1 MQSSRRCDYFV
12 VRTRSG
18 SYLYCPFK
26 KNPSSLMLCMKKVV
40 SLLYNFSLCV
50 APAPKEIVL
59 ASQELRENVKYNLTG
74 GEVVYVS
81 LPCPPSLLPAPPLSS
96 LPLPPSHTPRV
107 LLSTAVKE
115 VGIRFHPSKPPRS
128 RGTEMQYLM
137 TCKT

>member
-12 VRTRSG
+12 VRTHFG

-26 KNPSSLMLCMKKVV
+26 KNPSSLMLCMKKEV

-50 APAPKEIVL
+50 ARAPKEIVL

-81 LPCPPSLLPAPPLSS
+81 LPCPSPLLPSPS
-96 LPLPPSHTPRV
+96 PLP
-107 LLSTAVKE
+107 
-115 VGIRFHPSKPPRS
+115 HPSRFTLHRVK
-128 RGTEMQYLM
+128 RGQH
-137 TCKT
+137 

>member
-1 MQSSRRCDYFV
+1 MQISRRCDYFV

-26 KNPSSLMLCMKKVV
+26 KNPSSLMLCMKKEV

-81 LPCPPSLLPAPPLSS
+81 LPCPSSLLPSPS
-96 LPLPPSHTPRV
+96 PLP
-107 LLSTAVKE
+107 
-115 VGIRFHPSKPPRS
+115 HPSRFTLHRVK
-128 RGTEMQYLM
+128 RGRH
-137 TCKT
+137 

>member
-12 VRTRSG
+12 VRTRFG

-26 KNPSSLMLCMKKVV
+26 KNPSSLMLCMKKEV

-81 LPCPPSLLPAPPLSS
+81 LPCPSPLLPSPSPLS
-96 LPLPPSHTPRV
+96 
-107 LLSTAVKE
+107 
-115 VGIRFHPSKPPRS
+115 HPSRFTLHRVK
-128 RGTEMQYLM
+128 RGRH
-137 TCKT
+137 